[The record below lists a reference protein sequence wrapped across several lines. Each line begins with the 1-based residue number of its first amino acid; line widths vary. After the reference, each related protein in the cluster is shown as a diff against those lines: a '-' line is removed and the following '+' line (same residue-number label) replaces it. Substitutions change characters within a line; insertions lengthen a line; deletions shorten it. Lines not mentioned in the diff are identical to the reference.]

1 MQSRPVS
8 DVATEAVDVPLR
20 AGVQPTRPAALARL
34 AAPWIALAAVFA
46 LLPLIFTSG
55 SALTMLSL
63 MGVMIVF
70 ALSYN
75 MLLGETGL
83 LSFGHAVYY
92 GLGGFLA
99 VHAMN
104 TVIHDRLPVPLFLIP
119 IVGAFSGLAF
129 GIIFGSVST
138 RRAGTAFAMIS
149 LGLGELVASS
159 SLILR
164 GFFGGEEGVSTNRT
178 KLMHVFG
185 LNFGPQIQVYYLI
198 AAWCLLCMVAM
209 YAVRPTPFGR
219 MCNAVRENPER
230 AQFVGYN
237 PQAVRFIAFALAG
250 LFAGVA
256 GALAAINFELVNSS
270 AVGAAQSGTVLLAA
284 YIGGVGNFI
293 GPVIGAILVTWLEVM
308 LSDITDVWQLYFGLL
323 FIGVVMFAPNG
334 IAGLLT
340 MHAPMWHARAFGP
353 LRRLA
358 LSYLIAL
365 VPALAMLAGLIV
377 VIEMTYHRSVKA
389 SEGATISVF
398 HLTLD
403 TTSVM
408 PWLAAFVLLA
418 GGFLLFR
425 RTWPIVGTAWHGA
438 VLAAQAAGKSR

>member
-1 MQSRPVS
+1 MS
-8 DVATEAVDVPLR
+8 DVTTDVVNVPAR
-20 AGVQPTRPAALARL
+20 AGASAGLAGVARH
-34 AAPWIALAAVFA
+34 AAPWLALAVAFAV
-46 LLPLIFTSG
+46 LPMIFTSG

-63 MGVMIVF
+63 MGIMIVF

-92 GLGGFLA
+92 GLGGFVA

-119 IVGAFSGLAF
+119 LVGAFSGLLF

-164 GFFGGEEGVSTNRT
+164 SFFGGEEGVSTNRT
-178 KLMHVFG
+178 KLLHVFG
-185 LNFGPQIQVYYLI
+185 LNFGPQIEIYYLI
-198 AAWCLLCMVAM
+198 AFWCLLCMVAM
-209 YAVRPTPFGR
+209 FALRRTPFGS
-219 MCNAVRENPER
+219 MCNAVRENAER

-256 GALAAINFELVNSS
+256 GALAAINFELVNSA
-270 AVGAAQSGTVLLAA
+270 AVGAGQSGLVLLAA
-284 YIGGVGNFI
+284 YIGGTGNFI
-293 GPVIGAILVTWLEVM
+293 GPVIGAVLVTWLEVM

-334 IAGLLT
+334 IAGLLM
-340 MHAPMWHARAFGP
+340 MHEPLWRARAYGP
-353 LRRLA
+353 LPRL
-358 LSYLIAL
+358 LLTYVIAL
-365 VPALAMLAGLIV
+365 VPALATLAGLIA

-389 SEGATISVF
+389 SEGTTISLF
-398 HLTLD
+398 HVTLD
-403 TTSVM
+403 TASFV
-408 PWLAAFVLLA
+408 PWIAAIVLLA

-425 RTWPIVGTAWHGA
+425 RTWPVVGAAWHDA
-438 VLAAQAAGKSR
+438 IVYAQTAGKAK